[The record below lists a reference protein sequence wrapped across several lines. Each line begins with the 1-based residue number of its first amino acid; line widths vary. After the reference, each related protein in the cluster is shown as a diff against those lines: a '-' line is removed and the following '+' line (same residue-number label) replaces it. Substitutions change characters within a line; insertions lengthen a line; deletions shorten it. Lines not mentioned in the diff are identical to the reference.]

1 MMLRNY
7 FTIAFRNILRNKVRA
22 LVHVLGLSLGIAICL
37 LIFNLVWHAYSF
49 DRFHPDSDRIF
60 RINTIAEWEPGNSF
74 QSSATNGPLGEVI
87 DEELAILESK
97 GRLYTLYETMV
108 EIPEENMVFG
118 RSDRV
123 AFADPGFFRIF
134 PRDWLAGNPMTAL
147 QEPNTAVITESSMK
161 KYFPGQEA
169 KEVLGKVMQWTDAGD
184 VYTAQIT
191 GVVADYNQN
200 TDFIFNDF
208 LSFSTISH
216 MDKEDWYGLHSWTNL
231 NTASQLFVKIQES
244 GSKTILNDQLA
255 VIAKKY
261 LPEEEGN
268 TTFIG
273 EPLAELHFSENY
285 DDTAIS
291 KDLLKG
297 LIYIGIIILF
307 LACLNF
313 INLETALAINRAK
326 EVGIRKTLG
335 SDRGQLV
342 FQFLS
347 ETFVL
352 VSLASLFAVFMADLI
367 QAYFKTYFP
376 ANFLFTSFNTIS
388 IGFLVV
394 NALVLTGL
402 TGLYPALFL
411 SKYQPQRALKGELL
425 ETRGF
430 SMGVFLRKNLSVL
443 QFAASIAFIIMVAVL
458 SSQMKYITSQP
469 LGFSKEAVLFTQLP
483 FMGDKEQR
491 EILAERIRNES
502 FVEGVSLSGNLVS
515 SNSIWTSDAYA
526 MVDGQ
531 EQQLNVHVMNVDS
544 AFVTVHE
551 IPILAGKSLGKTA
564 QEIVVNRN
572 FLKELGAEDPHDLLG
587 ATIRFG
593 RDENTIVGVV
603 DNFNARSLREGI
615 MPMILTNRS
624 DYQYLL
630 IAKLSNQQN
639 LAYAKERLELLV
651 NEVYPFEEAGF
662 NFMDEVVEGFYED
675 DRKIQRVLGFAAGVA
690 ILISILGL
698 FGLSSFTIAQRTKEI
713 SIRKVLGAG
722 IGQILL
728 LVSKQ
733 YLWLVLVSFV
743 LAAYPAYYLS
753 DLWLQEYAYRIDM
766 PFLLYVAVGLGVMV
780 LALLVVGFHSLGVA
794 RTNPAEVLKSE

>member
-1 MMLRNY
+1 MLKNYLIIALRN
-7 FTIAFRNILRNKVRA
+7 IRRNKLRS
-22 LVHVLGLSLGIAICL
+22 LVHILGLSLGIAICL
-37 LIFNLVWHAYSF
+37 LIFNLVWHSYSF
-49 DRFHPDSDRIF
+49 DRFHPDSERIF

-108 EIPEENMVFG
+108 EIPEENKVFG

-123 AFADPGFFRIF
+123 AFADPGFFQIF

-147 QEPNTAVITESSMK
+147 QEPNTAVITESNLK
-161 KYFPGQEA
+161 KYFPGKEA
-169 KEVLGKVMQWTDAGD
+169 KEVLGKIMQWTDAAD

-191 GVVADYNQN
+191 GVVADYTQN
-200 TDFIFNDF
+200 TDFIFTDF

-231 NTASQLFVKIQES
+231 NTASQLFVKIQD
-244 GSKTILNDQLA
+244 KTTKADLDRHLEA
-255 VIAKKY
+255 IANKY
-261 LPEEEGN
+261 LTKEESQ
-268 TTFIG
+268 TSFFG

-285 DDTAIS
+285 DDTAVS
-291 KDLLKG
+291 KALLKG

-335 SDRGQLV
+335 SDRSQLV

-347 ETFVL
+347 ETFLL
-352 VSLASLFAVFMADLI
+352 VSFSSLFAVFMADLI
-367 QAYFKTYFP
+367 QVYFKAYLP
-376 ANFLFTSFNTIS
+376 ANFLFSSFNTIS
-388 IGFLVV
+388 IGFLIV

-425 ETRGF
+425 ETKGF

-491 EILAERIRNES
+491 ELLAERIRNES

-572 FLKELGAEDPHDLLG
+572 FLKELGVEDPHEVLG

-593 RDENTIVGVV
+593 REENTIVGVV

-615 MPMILTNRS
+615 MPMILTNRP
-624 DYQYLL
+624 DYQHLM
-630 IAKLSNQQN
+630 IAKISSQQN
-639 LAYAKERLELLV
+639 LAYAKDRLELLV

-662 NFMDEVVEGFYED
+662 SFMNEVVEGFYED
-675 DRKIQRVLGFAAGVA
+675 DKKIRGVLSFAAGVA

-722 IGQILL
+722 MLQIIA

-733 YLWLVLVSFV
+733 YVVLVLISFS
-743 LAAYPAYYLS
+743 LAAYPAFYLS
-753 DLWLQEYAYRIDM
+753 NRWLQEYAYRIEM
-766 PFLLYVAVGLGVMV
+766 PFLLFIAVGFGVLV

>member
-1 MMLRNY
+1 MLKNY

-22 LVHVLGLSLGIAICL
+22 LVHILGLSLGIAICL

-60 RINTIAEWEPGNSF
+60 RINTLAEWQPGYTF
-74 QSSATNGPLGEVI
+74 QSSATNGPLGEII
-87 DEELAILESK
+87 DEELAIIETK
-97 GRLYTLYETMV
+97 GRLYTLYETLV
-108 EIPEENMVFG
+108 AIPEENKVFG
-118 RSDRV
+118 RTDKA
-123 AFADPGFFRIF
+123 AFAETGFFQIF
-134 PRDWLAGNPMTAL
+134 PREWLAGNPMTAL
-147 QEPNTAVITESSMK
+147 IEPNTAVIAESSLR

-169 KEVLGKVMQWTDAGD
+169 KDVLGKIMQWTDAGD
-184 VYTAQIT
+184 AYTAQIT
-191 GVVADYNQN
+191 GVVADYTQN
-200 TDFIFNDF
+200 TDFFFTDF
-208 LSFSTISH
+208 LSFSTIAH
-216 MDKEDWYGLHSWTNL
+216 MEKEDWYGLHSWTNL
-231 NTASQLFVKIQES
+231 NSASQLFVKIQES
-244 GSKTILNDQLA
+244 GSKTLLDDQLA
-255 VIAKKY
+255 VVAKKY
-261 LPEEEGN
+261 LSEEEGN
-268 TTFIG
+268 TTYIG
-273 EPLAELHFSENY
+273 EPLAELHFNENY
-285 DDTAIS
+285 DDTAVS

-297 LIYIGIIILF
+297 LIYIGIIILV

-352 VSLASLFAVFMADLI
+352 VSFASLFAVFMADLI
-367 QAYFKTYFP
+367 QAYFKGYFP
-376 ANFLFTSFNTIS
+376 ANFQFSSLNTLS
-388 IGFLVV
+388 LGFLVV
-394 NALVLTGL
+394 NALLLTGI

-425 ETRGF
+425 QNKSF
-430 SMGVFLRKNLSVL
+430 SFGVFLRKNLSVL
-443 QFAASIAFIIMVAVL
+443 QFAASIAFIIMVVVL

-469 LGFSKEAVLFTQLP
+469 LGFSKEAVVFTQLP
-483 FMGDKEQR
+483 FMGEKEHR
-491 EILAERIRNES
+491 ELLADRIRNES

-526 MVDGQ
+526 MVHGQ

-544 AFVTVHE
+544 AFVSVHE

-572 FLKELGAEDPHDLLG
+572 FLKELGVEDPHEVLG

-624 DYQYLL
+624 EYQHLL
-630 IAKLSNQQN
+630 IAKLSGQQN
-639 LAYAKERLELLV
+639 LAYAKERLEILV

-662 NFMDEVVEGFYED
+662 SFVDEVVEGFYED
-675 DRKIQRVLGFAAGVA
+675 DKKIRGVLGFAAFIA
-690 ILISILGL
+690 ILISVLGL

-733 YLWLVLVSFV
+733 YIWLVLVSFL
-743 LAAYPAYYLS
+743 LATYPAYYLS

-766 PFLLYVAVGLGVMV
+766 PFLLYVAVGFGVMV
-780 LALLVVGFHSLGVA
+780 LALMIVGFHSLGVA